1 MRFLRNQDEGLIM
14 AFAQVTDIATLTSRQ
29 AAIDAALVADC
40 DAAKAEHPDID
51 FDDLLPSVIDPRSR
65 GEKCAH
71 GS

>member
-1 MRFLRNQDEGLIM
+1 VRFLRNQDEGLIM

>member
-1 MRFLRNQDEGLIM
+1 M

>member
-1 MRFLRNQDEGLIM
+1 M

-29 AAIDAALVADC
+29 DAIDAAWVSDL
-40 DAAKAEHPDID
+40 DAAKAEHPDLD
-51 FDDLLPSVIDPRSR
+51 FDDLLPSIIDRRSR